1 MDFAPG
7 LPSRHI
13 KDVPRISEPQVWN
26 LAIQKHDAKRAGT
39 HFDLRLVDNK
49 NGKAYSWAVRNLPS
63 APGDKTLAKLQP
75 THTAEYSTWSGTI
88 ESGYGAGNVELFQS
102 DKTEII
108 KADPEHILFNVYKS
122 NGDTERYALIHTGGD
137 DWLFH
142 NVTVTRETRPQ
153 IPTEKPSYKS
163 IDINK
168 VEIENPNQV
177 LAPKIDGA
185 LNVFLL
191 RKGKPIETYSYRPS
205 KKNAAKLIDHTYRSN
220 LYKTITPHA
229 FKGNTVLLGEVFA
242 RDRQGETLPSTETS
256 ARLLSNVWRSRQL
269 QEKGPLDN
277 VVFNILRYQGRDVS
291 NKPYS
296 EKLQLLKR
304 ITSSVPGLKMPPLAI
319 SPEQKKEL
327 VRQIMDKKH
336 PMTSEGVVVYD
347 LNASVP
353 MKAKIQEDYDVHI
366 KDVFPGE
373 GKYKGIAAGGFT
385 YSHTPDGPAV
395 GRVGSGFD
403 DETRKR
409 MWEKPEE
416 WKGQVARVW
425 AQQKL
430 PSGALRMPVFKDVRS
445 ELWKKAGLNW
455 GHMAKEYVVPSLVA
469 GPIIGAGI
477 TAATS
482 KNKEEFKHDVKK
494 GMGMGIAGDLATG
507 GAMALWN
514 QRKNIGAML
523 KKASIKDLFIRPL
536 NPKDMKLEFLQ
547 SWHQGYTAV
556 DPSET
561 IVKTKDG
568 LRRTRGEDSGYI
580 NVAGDGKNNFPSFN
594 EYRRVSDSKNVDAN
608 LGRKNITQYPAYR
621 IKKINSNQIVIV
633 SPSKTEIDS
642 AGRSIA
648 RSRLYNIK
656 SQPSI
661 LERLNKRNIG
671 MALGIGTLATLG
683 AVKLYKNTQEK
694 KAGLIGAMLKKA
706 VAAAKPTLL
715 PYQEQLKQKL
725 QNQHG
730 AVVTWGLGSG
740 KTLGSIAAA
749 DQFGDAKAVVPAS
762 LRNNFKKELKAFKPK
777 NKFQVESYEKFIRNP
792 DVENKTVIFDEAH
805 RLRTSGSKRS
815 QAAQAL
821 SSKAK
826 KAILLT
832 GTPIQ
837 NAPHEIAP
845 LINIAA
851 GHHVLPTSE
860 KEFNARYLKR
870 VVDNPGIIRRT
881 LFGAKQRDEYHINN
895 AKDFEARVKPYI
907 VNNTG
912 YQNKDIPKVETHNV
926 DVQMSPS
933 QAKVYKTMETQ
944 LPGRVRRRIEKA
956 LPADKK
962 DIGRLNAFL
971 SATRQVS
978 NTEDRFYKGQ
988 QKAYSPKFD
997 QIVKRVSGSPGKA
1010 LIYSNYLESGAHP
1023 LSEMLTKNNISHGV
1037 FTGELGDRERKKMV
1051 DAYNKDK
1058 IKALIVSSSGGEGLD
1073 LKGTRQVHIT
1083 EPHWNEAKIDQV
1095 IGRSAR
1101 LGSHSHLP
1109 EADRK
1114 VDVYRYQSVLPER
1127 RHGFLWLKK
1136 GRPISADQYLD
1147 NMSKRKTALNNE
1159 FLSII
1164 KRAEQYMSTA
1174 PKTQNIYEDVPA
1186 TMIEET
1192 DLKPNASRNPYAF
1205 REAMAKKLQQQ
1216 KGLTMSQNSGKI

>member
-205 KKNAAKLIDHTYRSN
+205 KKDAAKLIDHTYRSN

-242 RDRQGETLPSTETS
+242 RDRDGQTRPSTETS
-256 ARLLSNVWRSRQL
+256 ARLLSNVWRSREL
-269 QEKGPLDN
+269 QDVSPLDN
-277 VVFNILRYQGRDVS
+277 IVFNILRYQGRDVS

-327 VRQIMDKKH
+327 VRQIMNKKH

-373 GKYKGIAAGGFT
+373 GKYRGIAAGGFT
-385 YSHTPDGPAV
+385 YSHTPDGPVV

-403 DETRKR
+403 DETRKH

-455 GHMAKEYVVPSLVA
+455 GHMAKEYVVPSLIA

-482 KNKEEFKHDVKK
+482 KNKQEFKHDVKK

-523 KKASIKDLFIRPL
+523 KKAQIRLLMGKYVQTLKPARVWAEFAHKITPEFI
-536 NPKDMKLEFLQ
+536 PKLHDEELRAMSQ
-547 SWHQGYTAV
+547 AV
-556 DPSET
+556 D
-561 IVKTKDG
+561 VF
-568 LRRTRGEDSGYI
+568 R
-580 NVAGDGKNNFPSFN
+580 NH
-594 EYRRVSDSKNVDAN
+594 
-608 LGRKNITQYPAYR
+608 PAYS
-621 IKKINSNQIVIV
+621 KIITDDYSFGGDLVNLSRAHVH
-633 SPSKTEIDS
+633 SKLLD
-642 AGRSIA
+642 R
-648 RSRLYNIK
+648 
-656 SQPSI
+656 
-661 LERLNKRNIG
+661 
-671 MALGIGTLATLG
+671 
-683 AVKLYKNTQEK
+683 
-694 KAGLIGAMLKKA
+694 LKKVNPVFESFDPNRH
-706 VAAAKPTLL
+706 VAEEFVKRGAAKPTLL

-821 SSKAK
+821 SAKAK

-851 GHHVLPTSE
+851 GHHVLPTSK

-944 LPGRVRRRIEKA
+944 LPGRVRKRIEKA

-988 QKAYSPKFD
+988 EKAYSPKFD
-997 QIVKRVSGSPGKA
+997 QIIKRVSSSPGKS

-1023 LSEMLTKNNISHGV
+1023 LSELLTKNNIPHGV

-1058 IKALIVSSSGGEGLD
+1058 IRALIVSSSGGEGLD

-1136 GRPISADQYLD
+1136 GRPVSADQYLD

-1159 FLSII
+1159 FLSIV
-1164 KRAEQYMSTA
+1164 KRAEIYMSTT

-1186 TMIEET
+1186 ALIEET